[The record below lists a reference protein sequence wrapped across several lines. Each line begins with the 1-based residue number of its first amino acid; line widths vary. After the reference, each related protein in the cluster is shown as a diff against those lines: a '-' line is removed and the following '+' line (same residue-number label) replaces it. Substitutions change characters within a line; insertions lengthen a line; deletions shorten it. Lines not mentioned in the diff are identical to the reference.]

1 MNSIATVALVA
12 NEMDEQINF
21 ILIKLSINYYG
32 NWINHKIK
40 ESRIPTRTSRNIRD
54 LWIQFRCKEY
64 IILIVKSKSKNR
76 VVIIFIYIKLG
87 YC

>member
-32 NWINHKIK
+32 N
-40 ESRIPTRTSRNIRD
+40 
-54 LWIQFRCKEY
+54 
-64 IILIVKSKSKNR
+64 
-76 VVIIFIYIKLG
+76 
-87 YC
+87 